1 MNTKKIKH
9 TLVVPVILPGQ
20 LIDQIPE
27 RFSTSQAWKTHLKA
41 ILAKKVTE
49 SDIIAA
55 IKKSAASKIADAPDQ
70 LDPANGISVTI
81 TSDFNFSM
89 FNRSIIKREISD
101 LLRTKV
107 RLEDL
112 LLACERTLRK
122 PLTEVAK

>member
-49 SDIIAA
+49 SDFIAA
-55 IKKSAASKIADAPDQ
+55 IKKSTLS
-70 LDPANGISVTI
+70 
-81 TSDFNFSM
+81 FNKG
-89 FNRSIIKREISD
+89 NHTQPHQAHDRALKD
-101 LLRTKV
+101 
-107 RLEDL
+107 RL
-112 LLACERTLRK
+112 AWPR
-122 PLTEVAK
+122 